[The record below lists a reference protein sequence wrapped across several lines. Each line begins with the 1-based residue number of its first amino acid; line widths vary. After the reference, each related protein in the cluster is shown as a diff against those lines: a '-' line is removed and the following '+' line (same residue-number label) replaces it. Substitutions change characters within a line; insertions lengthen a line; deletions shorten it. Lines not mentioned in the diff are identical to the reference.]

1 MSLRNYLNGIKV
13 LISYLDNVSKMVNM
27 KTLNLHFNKL
37 YDCYILIEQFLPIVI
52 RGILSVK
59 H

>member
-1 MSLRNYLNGIKV
+1 MELKF

-52 RGILSVK
+52 RGILLVK